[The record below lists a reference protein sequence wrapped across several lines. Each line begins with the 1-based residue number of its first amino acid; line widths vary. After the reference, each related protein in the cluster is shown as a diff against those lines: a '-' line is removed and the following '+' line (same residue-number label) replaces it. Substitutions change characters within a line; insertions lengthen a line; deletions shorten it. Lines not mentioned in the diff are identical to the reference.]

1 MKVYHWWPGRE
12 FRGPCPI
19 PVFMVK
25 AAEKMG
31 SLYLT
36 YVALD
41 VGDMRFF
48 GNAFCCPKDFPSRKM
63 GRRIAVGR
71 LKAMA
76 EEHGIEL
83 DNALA

>member
-12 FRGPCPI
+12 FNGPNPI
-19 PVFMVK
+19 PAFLVK
-25 AAEKMG
+25 AAKSRG
-31 SLYLT
+31 SRYLT
-36 YVALD
+36 YAKEQ
-41 VGDMRFF
+41 VGENLFF
-48 GNAFCCPKDFPSRKM
+48 GQAFCCPKDFPSRKM
-63 GRRIAVGR
+63 GRKIAVGR